1 MQGEGQEKGKIKKLC
16 LLHDSNKDEGKNDDK
31 IRVLEVKTNM
41 RTRKRTSMRRRR
53 RTSTKK
59 RTRGRKM
66 MRMIFALCCRMEEK
80 KEGMEQE
87 ERKRGQVEVKR

>member
-1 MQGEGQEKGKIKKLC
+1 
-16 LLHDSNKDEGKNDDK
+16 
-31 IRVLEVKTNM
+31 M
-41 RTRKRTSMRRRR
+41 RTRTRRSMRRRR
-53 RTSTKK
+53 MTRTRR

-87 ERKRGQVEVKR
+87 ERKKDKRK